1 MAPSAGSGAK
11 ICSLE
16 LAATALCFALPS
28 TYQYLLEL
36 PCASGRRM
44 LGNSWLSVLRIV
56 KTAWNEYF
64 FIWMNNLHLVLKLSK
79 T

>member
-1 MAPSAGSGAK
+1 MAPSAGSGTK

-16 LAATALCFALPS
+16 SAAIALCFALPS
-28 TYQYLLEL
+28 TYQHLLKL
-36 PCASGRRM
+36 PCASERRM
-44 LGNSWLSVLRIV
+44 LGNNWLSVLRIV
-56 KTAWNEYF
+56 ETAWNEYF